1 MDTLAAWMCM
11 HFDFRHDIKFSD
23 WTYRHGRLR
32 IPRVSRI
39 RVPLY
44 GLIRGR
50 PRDEKRRKGVVRV
63 NENRFTRED
72 DVVLIIDVHA
82 ARWSLE
88 IGRERFDGFLYDYD

>member
-11 HFDFRHDIKFSD
+11 HFDFHHDTKFRN

-32 IPRVSRI
+32 IPHVSRI

-44 GLIRGR
+44 GLIR
-50 PRDEKRRKGVVRV
+50 KRRKSVVRV
-63 NENRFTRED
+63 NDNRFTRED

-88 IGRERFDGFLYDYD
+88 IGRERFDGFLYYD